1 MAFDRVFITA
11 TGAHYPGPAIDNE
24 RIDRYIQPLN
34 ALSARIR
41 RRILRENGIQ
51 TRHYA
56 IDEHGDTRAGC
67 ARLAA
72 EAVRACLGEAGL
84 DGIGLLAAAT
94 SAGDLILPG
103 FGNQVQA
110 ELRAPAMTVASHH
123 GVCASGMGALQHAAL
138 AVEHGA
144 VEGDAMV
151 VAAEFVSRLFKRSR
165 FGPVGYDADF
175 DAHFLR
181 WMLSDGAGAWRLSP
195 RPAATGT
202 SLRLRALHLRSF
214 SGELPLCMQAGLS
227 PEGRHW
233 GDYPDFTAADAAGAM
248 LLRQDIRLLPQLFD
262 VATHEYVA
270 LARDGVIDPARVD
283 HFLCH
288 YSSQRFAPVVRDC
301 LRMAKLEIP
310 GERWYSNLTVRGN
323 MGAASIFSML
333 DDFMRERR
341 PSPGEQVLLFVPE
354 SGRFSVAFALLEVV
368 GPWVAGEEAT
378 GTGTRS
384 DAAQPTGMGHAGGA
398 ALDARATAAAAANAT
413 AATTSAANAK
423 SAAGRGVPALPEPP
437 HAPDEA
443 TQLPETARLLREL
456 AGVWHDYRSRVWRT
470 PLVSKILDGSVDR
483 ADYVGW
489 MEQWVPQVRQGSLWM
504 RKAADNLTP
513 RYAALRD
520 TVHLHA
526 DDEQY
531 DYNVLFE
538 DYRAAGGS
546 VDSLDDLRR
555 NPGGEALNAYLHARA
570 AQPDAVGLLGAMYI
584 IEGTGQRIV
593 PALLPLL
600 RARLG
605 WLGRSFRFLAY
616 HGENDAAHLERWLQ
630 ALETVLAIGGREAAG
645 EILEDARHVAVL
657 YARQLEMIR

>member
-11 TGAHYPGPAIDNE
+11 TGAHYPGPAIDNTQ
-24 RIDRYIQPLN
+24 IDRYIAPLN
-34 ALSARIR
+34 GLSPRLR
-41 RRILRENGIQ
+41 RRILGENGIR

-56 IDEHGDTRAGC
+56 IDEHGQTQSGC
-67 ARLAA
+67 AQLAA
-72 EAVRACLGEAGL
+72 DAVRACLGGRGV

-110 ELRAPAMTVASHH
+110 ELRAPSMAVASHQ

-138 AVEHGA
+138 AVQHGA
-144 VEGDAMV
+144 VDGDAMV

-165 FGPVGYDADF
+165 FGPVGYNADF

-195 RPAATGT
+195 RPAPSGV

-227 PEGRHW
+227 PDGRHW
-233 GDYPDFTAADAAGAM
+233 GDYPDFSTADAAGAM

-270 LARDGVIDPARVD
+270 LAREGVIDPARVD

-301 LRMAKLEIP
+301 LRMAQLEIP
-310 GERWYSNLTVRGN
+310 EERWYSNLTVRGN
-323 MGAASIFSML
+323 MGAASIFCML

-354 SGRFSVAFALLEVV
+354 SGRFSVAFALLEVA
-368 GPWVAGEEAT
+368 GPAAGGGGEAT
-378 GTGTRS
+378 GRVPDHR
-384 DAAQPTGMGHAGGA
+384 DASLAVEASPASG
-398 ALDARATAAAAANAT
+398 
-413 AATTSAANAK
+413 SAA
-423 SAAGRGVPALPEPP
+423 VLPAPP
-437 HAPDEA
+437 HEPDET

-470 PLVSKILDGSVDR
+470 PLVAKILDGRVERS
-483 ADYVGW
+483 DYLGW

-504 RKAADNLTP
+504 RKAADHLGP
-513 RYAALRD
+513 RYASLRE
-520 TVHLHA
+520 TVHHHA

-531 DYNVLFE
+531 DFNVLFE
-538 DYRAAGGS
+538 DYRSAGGS
-546 VDSLDDLRR
+546 VESLDGLCR

-570 AQPDAVGLLGAMYI
+570 AQPDAIGLLGAMYV

-616 HGENDAAHLERWLQ
+616 HGENDAAHLERWLL
-630 ALETVLAIGGREAAG
+630 AVETVLAIGGREAAD